1 VHGFDKADRDFY
13 FLANNMA
20 NAFQGCM
27 RFPAILKEYDNDKR
41 VFASKYAQDLKTAC
55 YNMIFNQLSNVDL
68 SNAAEHVS
76 QLITTCKEL
85 G

>member
-1 VHGFDKADRDFY
+1 VHGFDKVNRDFY
-13 FLANNMA
+13 SLANNMA
-20 NAFQGCM
+20 NAFQGWM
-27 RFPAILKEYDNDKR
+27 SFPAILKEYDNDKR
-41 VFASKYAQDLKTAC
+41 AFASKYAQDLMTAC
-55 YNMIFNQLSNVDL
+55 YNMILNQLSNVNL